1 MAKVYVTKD
10 LSLEDALRKFKKQ
23 VQKEGILL
31 DIKRKE
37 YFRTPKENAEF
48 KNSNKK
54 KKKKQ
59 LTKWKNYGII

>member
-23 VQKEGILL
+23 VQKEGILQ

-37 YFRTPKENAEF
+37 YFRNPKEQMEF

-54 KKKKQ
+54 KKKK
-59 LTKWKNYGII
+59 